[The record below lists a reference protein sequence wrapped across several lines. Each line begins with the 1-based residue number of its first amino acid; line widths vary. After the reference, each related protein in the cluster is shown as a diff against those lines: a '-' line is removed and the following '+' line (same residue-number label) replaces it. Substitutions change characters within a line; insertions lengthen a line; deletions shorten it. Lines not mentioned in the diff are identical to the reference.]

1 MKIPVKKL
9 KNGFA
14 MPVYGLGTW
23 QMGGRHNHDPHN
35 DDQADI
41 KAIQTAL
48 ENGVTHF
55 DTAEMYANGYAE
67 TLLGKAIAHFDRS
80 KLLIASKVRFDFS
93 YDGVLKAAEASLK
106 RLGIDYLDLYYTH
119 VWTNNVPIKETM
131 RAMDKLVDEGLVK
144 HIAVSNYTAEE
155 IEMAQQ
161 AAKHKIVAAQLHY
174 NLKVREPERKG
185 VLKYCQENDIIL
197 VAWRPVQK
205 GMLLENVPSVLQEM
219 AEKYD
224 KTPSQIAINWL
235 ISQKNIVTLSKTRN
249 LEHLKENLGATGWEM
264 DKEDVE
270 KLRREFPDQE
280 DISNVEPLK

>member
-1 MKIPVKKL
+1 MKIPIKKL
-9 KNGFA
+9 KNGFE

-23 QMGGRHNHDPHN
+23 QMGGRQTHDPDN
-35 DDQADI
+35 DDEADI
-41 KAIQTAL
+41 KAIHTAL

-67 TLLGKAIAHFDRS
+67 TLLGKAIAHFDSS

-93 YDGVLKAAEASLK
+93 YDGVLKAADASLK
-106 RLGIDYLDLYYTH
+106 RLGTDYLDLYYTH

-161 AAKHKIVAAQLHY
+161 ATKHKIVAAQLHY
-174 NLKVREPERKG
+174 NLKFREPERKG
-185 VLKYCQENDIIL
+185 VLKYCQENDIL
-197 VAWRPVQK
+197 FVAWRPFQK

-219 AEKYD
+219 AEKHD

-235 ISQKNIVTLSKTRN
+235 ISQNNVVTLSKTRN
-249 LEHLKENLGATGWEM
+249 LEHLKENLGAIGWEM
-264 DKEDVE
+264 NKKDIE
-270 KLRREFPDQE
+270 KLRHEFPDQE